1 VLATQNPVDL
11 DYKGLSNA
19 GTWFLG
25 RLQTERDKARVLEG
39 LEGASAAAG
48 AQFDRGKME
57 KILAGLG
64 NRVFLMNNVH
74 DDHPVVFQSRW
85 ALSFLRGPI
94 DRDQIA
100 SLMAEKKNAMPAS
113 EGPAIAMLGKNSAGG
128 SHPVL
133 PPGINETFVV
143 RQTSLLGDAKLLYR
157 PGLLAS
163 VRVRFAQAAA
173 GIDTQQDMTVF
184 LPAVDK
190 VSPSMFDDATIE
202 IEEEPEQQE
211 HPDNEGGFATL
222 PVDLNRAKTFT
233 DLQSALKDYIYK
245 NQKLSLWK
253 FAELKETSQPG
264 ETEGDFRARIAHRM
278 KEERDLAVEKLRSKY
293 APKMTTVQE
302 QLRKAMQKVEKEKLE
317 VKNQSM
323 QAGVTVV
330 TSILGAVFGRKLT
343 SAANMGKI
351 ATGARTAGRLGA
363 QKQDVALAEESVEAI
378 TARMEKLD
386 QQFQDEATAL
396 LEGAAAENLKLDETN
411 ISPKKTDITINNFV
425 LCWTP
430 WIVNE
435 KGDAE
440 QAW

>member
-1 VLATQNPVDL
+1 
-11 DYKGLSNA
+11 
-19 GTWFLG
+19 
-25 RLQTERDKARVLEG
+25 
-39 LEGASAAAG
+39 
-48 AQFDRGKME
+48 
-57 KILAGLG
+57 
-64 NRVFLMNNVH
+64 
-74 DDHPVVFQSRW
+74 
-85 ALSFLRGPI
+85 
-94 DRDQIA
+94 
-100 SLMAEKKNAMPAS
+100 
-113 EGPAIAMLGKNSAGG
+113 
-128 SHPVL
+128 
-133 PPGINETFVV
+133 
-143 RQTSLLGDAKLLYR
+143 
-157 PGLLAS
+157 
-163 VRVRFAQAAA
+163 
-173 GIDTQQDMTVF
+173 
-184 LPAVDK
+184 
-190 VSPSMFDDATIE
+190 MFDDATIE

-222 PVDLNRAKTFT
+222 PTDLNRAKTYT

-317 VKNQSM
+317 AKNQSM

-386 QQFQDEATAL
+386 QQFQDEATTL

>member
-1 VLATQNPVDL
+1 
-11 DYKGLSNA
+11 
-19 GTWFLG
+19 
-25 RLQTERDKARVLEG
+25 
-39 LEGASAAAG
+39 
-48 AQFDRGKME
+48 
-57 KILAGLG
+57 
-64 NRVFLMNNVH
+64 
-74 DDHPVVFQSRW
+74 
-85 ALSFLRGPI
+85 
-94 DRDQIA
+94 
-100 SLMAEKKNAMPAS
+100 MAEKKSGMPAS

-157 PGLLAS
+157 PGLLAT

-190 VSPSMFDDATIE
+190 VSPTMFDDATIE
-202 IEEEPEQQE
+202 VEEEPEQQE

-222 PVDLNRAKTFT
+222 PSDLNRAKTFT
-233 DLQSALKDYIYK
+233 DLQSALKDYLYK
-245 NQKLSLWK
+245 
-253 FAELKETSQPG
+253 
-264 ETEGDFRARIAHRM
+264 I
-278 KEERDLAVEKLRSKY
+278 EKLRSKY

-302 QLRKAMQKVEKEKLE
+302 QLRKAMQKVEKEKLQA
-317 VKNQSM
+317 KNQSM

-343 SAANMGKI
+343 SATSMGKI
-351 ATGARTAGRLGA
+351 ATGARAAGRLGA
-363 QKQDVALAEESVEAI
+363 DRQDVAQAEESVEAI

-396 LEGAAAENLKLDETN
+396 LDGAAAENLKLDETN